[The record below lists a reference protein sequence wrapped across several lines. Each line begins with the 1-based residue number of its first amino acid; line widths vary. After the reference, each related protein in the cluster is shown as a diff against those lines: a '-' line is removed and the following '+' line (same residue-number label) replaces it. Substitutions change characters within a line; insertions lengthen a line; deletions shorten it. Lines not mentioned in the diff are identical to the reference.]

1 MVTEAWGGSKCLNI
15 VDTVL
20 RECYRYFIHPVNKS
34 GRKAM
39 QMTIKKWGNSLAT
52 RIPKAVVD
60 SIGLH
65 LDQEVEIE
73 AVNGKII
80 ITPIKTI
87 EYNLEDLLRHCKP
100 EAMEL
105 SEEDKEWLDDPPVGK
120 EVW

>member
-1 MVTEAWGGSKCLNI
+1 
-15 VDTVL
+15 
-20 RECYRYFIHPVNKS
+20 
-34 GRKAM
+34 M

-65 LDQEVEIE
+65 LNQAVDIE

-80 ITPIKTI
+80 ITPARSI
-87 EYNLEDLLRHCKP
+87 EYNLEDLLSRCTA
-100 EAMEL
+100 ETLAL
-105 SEEDKEWLDDPPVGK
+105 SEEDREWVNSPPRGK